1 MPLTR
6 FAVLL
11 LTPALFMSLAQAQ
24 PAAVVRDLE
33 GLSPVTLTKEELQ
46 ALMPNAKISRTVANG
61 NQHLWTNEPGGKF
74 IVSTTNQARGG
85 KPTSTQGTW
94 QISDDGR
101 FCVLIEW
108 RTVETEDGCRFV
120 SKTTD
125 GYYATKSA
133 RAGTEKVYKLD
144 ISK

>member
-11 LTPALFMSLAQAQ
+11 TPVLVMSLAQAQ

-33 GLSPVTLTKEELQ
+33 GLSPVTLSKEELQ
-46 ALMPNAKISRTVANG
+46 ALLPNAKMSRTVASG
-61 NQHLWTNEPGGKF
+61 NEHIWTNEPGGKF
-74 IVSTTNQARGG
+74 VTSTTNRARGG
-85 KPTSTQGTW
+85 KPTSVAGTW

-101 FCVLIEW
+101 YCILIEW
-108 RTVETEDGCRFV
+108 RTVDTEEWCRFLI
-120 SKTTD
+120 KTTD
-125 GYYATKSA
+125 GYYATKSPK
-133 RAGTEKVYKLD
+133 AGTEKVYKFD

>member
-6 FAVLL
+6 FAVLW
-11 LTPALFMSLAQAQ
+11 PAVLFMSLAQAQ

-33 GLSPVTLTKEELQ
+33 ALSPVTLTKEQLQ

-61 NQHLWTNEPGGKF
+61 NQHIWTNEPGHKF
-74 IVSTTNQARGG
+74 IISTTNMARGG
-85 KPTSTQGTW
+85 KPTSTSGTW
-94 QISDDGR
+94 QISNDGR

-108 RTVETEDGCRFV
+108 RTVETEDWCRFV
-120 SKTTD
+120 IKTTD